1 MDIHNIDA
9 SSTSCNNPCSCLRC
23 ETVNSITQFREDTTD
38 GIQVESSNRHDV
50 ELNVS
55 VNNLRVG
62 LRWFSKDDVITNDLE
77 GFARCLDHTIQG
89 DNQLVILN
97 DEVLTFNSKWELLSR
112 TVKLTRDI
120 VDLLN
125 NRSQNFL
132 RVSQSLLTEENFGV
146 VEG

>member
-1 MDIHNIDA
+1 MDIYNVDA
-9 SSTSCNNPCSCLRC
+9 SSTSCNNFCSCLRC

-38 GIQVESSNRHDV
+38 GIQVESSDRHNV

-55 VNNLRVG
+55 VNNLRV
-62 LRWFSKDDVITNDLE
+62 RSRRFSKDDVVTNDLE
-77 GFARCLDHTIQG
+77 RFARCLDHTIQG